1 MARDFTD
8 DMARLT
14 GFLRLMSR
22 WREEHHELKT
32 FLHCFLELEVFLFTA
47 TDLISSTSLFE
58 TTENLETSATSSCW
72 VVVVV
77 VVVLVLVPVDS
88 GPCGTAEYLVLKS
101 ATI

>member
-8 DMARLT
+8 EMVRLT

-22 WREEHHELKT
+22 WREEHHELLKT

-47 TDLISSTSLFE
+47 TDLSSSISLFE
-58 TTENLETSATSSCW
+58 TTENLETSAASSCW

-88 GPCGTAEYLVLKS
+88 RP
-101 ATI
+101 